1 MRKRSTNKGVPVGRI
16 FSLLVISIL
25 TMGSLAQA
33 QDAVPGEYL
42 VKFKVQAA
50 APGVAMQKISG
61 KMALKSSFPAMGL
74 YHVALKQDATAQDGY
89 QSLKNDPDIEFIEP
103 NYILYKEEIDGDLVK
118 PESLDSLIAAG
129 AVSAAASTYSQSS
142 APTQVAESWSK
153 VSSLSA
159 SGKIVVA
166 VIDTGLYKNHRVF
179 KPVADGGTGALWIN
193 PGEIAGNGID
203 DDRNG
208 YVDDVNGWNFINNTP
223 NYADDDKNGHGT
235 HVAGIVVGAGLNIFA
250 ANLEE
255 SKIEVMPLK
264 FLSASGSGSTSDAIK
279 AIYYAVYNGARVINN
294 SWGGSSYSRSLHDAM
309 TYAYN
314 YHVFIASAAGNYN
327 SNNDVTPMYPA
338 NYDVPSNMSVA
349 STSSYDVRSA
359 FSNYGVTKVH
369 IGSPGEW
376 IRSTVPG
383 SNSDPSPYAYMSGT
397 SMATPF
403 VSGMAALAL
412 RESPALSGY
421 QLKNLILDSANE
433 VNGLTPYVSSGARIN
448 SLQLI
453 QTAKTTNT
461 ASYQPAYSPSYLVE
475 RSVASEGGAGGCG
488 LVSTAVL
495 SGPGGGGIPPIAGV
509 IAGLLLVPLLVWR
522 TLRSQDP
529 KQRRRYDRFKMSSE
543 IRVMVG
549 DRELVGSVNT
559 ISLGGLSFNADAA
572 LEHGGIVSMQ
582 IQSPDGSEVVQVQ
595 GHVVWNEKN
604 AAYGVQFDNARE
616 GVLAMI
622 QDWTAGLMKT

>member
-1 MRKRSTNKGVPVGRI
+1 MGRI
-16 FSLLVISIL
+16 YSLLVITIL
-25 TMGSLAQA
+25 MAAGTAHAQN
-33 QDAVPGEYL
+33 AVEGEYL
-42 VKFKVQAA
+42 VKFKMSAA
-50 APGVAMQKISG
+50 APGVAQQKIAG
-61 KMALKSSFPAMGL
+61 KMGLKASFPAMGL
-74 YHVALKQDATAQDGY
+74 YHVSLKQDASAQTGY
-89 QSLKNDPDIEFIEP
+89 EALKNDPDVEFIEP
-103 NYILYKEEIDGDLVK
+103 NYLLYKEEIDGNLVK
-118 PESLDSLIAAG
+118 AESLDSLIAAG
-129 AVSAAASTYSQSS
+129 SVSASAATYSQSS
-142 APTQVAESWSK
+142 APTQVAESWAK

-159 SGKIVVA
+159 SGKIIVA

-179 KPVADGGTGALWIN
+179 LPVASGGTGALWIN
-193 PGEIAGNGID
+193 GNEIPGNGID
-203 DDRNG
+203 DDGNG
-208 YVDDVNGWNFINNTP
+208 YIDDVNGWNFINNTP
-223 NYADDDKNGHGT
+223 NFNDDDANGHGT

-250 ANLEE
+250 TTLDE

-294 SWGGSSYSRSLHDAM
+294 SWGGSGYSRSLHDAL

-327 SNNDVTPMYPA
+327 SDNDVTAMYPA

-349 STSSYDVRSA
+349 STSSYDVRSS
-359 FSNYGVTKVH
+359 FSNYGKTKVH
-369 IGSPGEW
+369 LGSPGEW
-376 IRSTVPG
+376 IRSTVPANSG
-383 SNSDPSPYAYMSGT
+383 SPGNTNYAYMSGT

-421 QLKNLILDSANE
+421 QLKNLILDSASP
-433 VNGLTPYVSSGARIN
+433 VNGLTAYVSSGKRIN
-448 SLQLI
+448 SLNLI
-453 QTAKTTNT
+453 EGAQATVNT
-461 ASYQPAYSPSYLVE
+461 ASYQPSYKPSYLAE
-475 RSVASEGGAGGCG
+475 RGVASEGGAGGCG
-488 LVSTAVL
+488 LISSAIA

-509 IAGLLLVPLLVWR
+509 IASLLLVPLLVWR
-522 TLRSQDP
+522 TLRARDP
-529 KQRRRYDRFKMSSE
+529 KQRRRYDRFKMNSE
-543 IRVMVG
+543 IRVMMG

-572 LEHGGIVSMQ
+572 LEHGGMVTMQ

-604 AAYGVQFDNARE
+604 AAYGVQFANARE